1 MSNNIGDNTRRP
13 ARLRVMIA
21 DDVMET
27 RRSTRLMLTLIPE
40 VKVVAI
46 AQNGRQAVELA
57 RQHKPDIA
65 LMDVSMPEM
74 DGVSAIEQMV
84 KEQPGIGC
92 IVISA
97 ERDSDTLRR
106 AMSVGAKGYLIKP
119 TTSEELVTTVR
130 RVAKIIQEE
139 RSPDEQAERRRHE
152 RRIYLQQMA
161 MQFVKKRRTDN
172 KALAVFEELA
182 ADPSCDVPWLQ
193 SLAVI
198 YVFRQEWRKLHSLS
212 ARLEQLTRKSS

>member
-1 MSNNIGDNTRRP
+1 MSNGNGELSEQP

-40 VKVVAI
+40 ARLVAI
-46 AQNGRQAVELA
+46 AHNGRQAVQLA
-57 RQHKPDIA
+57 LKHKPDIA

-74 DGVSAIEQMV
+74 DGVSAIEEML
-84 KEQPGIGC
+84 KHEPGIGC

-97 ERDSDTLRR
+97 ERDNDTLRR

-119 TTSEELVTTVR
+119 VTSEELVATVR
-130 RVAKIIQEE
+130 RVAKQIQEH
-139 RSPDEQAERRRHE
+139 RSQAERQAREKHE
-152 RRIYLQQMA
+152 QKVYLQQLA
-161 MQFVKKRRTDN
+161 MQFVKARRTDD
-172 KALAVFEELA
+172 KALQVFEKLA
-182 ADPSCDVPWLQ
+182 ADPDCEIPWLQ

-198 YVFRQEWRKLHSLS
+198 YVFRQEWRKLIELS
-212 ARLEQLTRKSS
+212 ERLDRLTQQSG